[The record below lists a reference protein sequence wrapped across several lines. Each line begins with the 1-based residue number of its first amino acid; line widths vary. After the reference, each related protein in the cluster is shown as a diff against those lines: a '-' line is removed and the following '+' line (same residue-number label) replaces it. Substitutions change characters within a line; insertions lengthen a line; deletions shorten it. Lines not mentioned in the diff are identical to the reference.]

1 MIVDGLLK
9 MSSEQRMSFVGH
21 GNIISLYDCNSHGL
35 HFKEYDTQIL
45 GENFMMALNK
55 FYYNAFSYIP
65 DKEHIVFLENP
76 QTN

>member
-1 MIVDGLLK
+1 MAFWKCLVNKERPLLD
-9 MSSEQRMSFVGH
+9 MEISFLCMTA
-21 GNIISLYDCNSHGL
+21 ILMAFIF

>member
-1 MIVDGLLK
+1 MTAIL
-9 MSSEQRMSFVGH
+9 MAF
-21 GNIISLYDCNSHGL
+21 IF